1 MDLLGDDSDSSGDEE
16 LHRTPSP
23 AYVAEKLT
31 KLTKSTLITNGTRV
45 EPYKTALSL
54 KRKRDDHRSV
64 HRSFLETIIKQFPV
78 DSYKTV
84 QALSK
89 SITSFALDKS
99 GSRMVCGGR
108 SGVIKL
114 FDFCAFA
121 LNGGQ
126 ASKGVET
133 QCGKSVSSIAY
144 CEDASKFA
152 ASFMS
157 PTPSVFDRN
166 GKELIDLIKGDP
178 FMKDMSHTKG
188 HIAAVTDLCWNPSGS
203 NKLLTSSSD
212 GSLRTWDLNGACEF
226 GKLVC
231 HQVIKPRD
239 AHGRRVGVSACTFTP
254 VSGNLIAAACVDG
267 SVQIWHS
274 KSTGKYDRPHLSL
287 YNAHQCGEN
296 EGNQFGPTCLR
307 FSTNGRHLVTRG
319 GSVADESIKVWDLR
333 KFKIPLRTYSNI
345 RSPCGSESCEF
356 VKDSQY
362 IIAPVP
368 STPGTPEPSSIQVFD
383 TYSTSSKPLKIIAL
397 KDQNKNSKPI
407 CARWHPLIDQIFVST
422 SDGFVHAFFDPLK
435 ATRGGALF
443 PLSCP

>member
-1 MDLLGDDSDSSGDEE
+1 MDLLGDGSDSSGDEE
-16 LHRTPSP
+16 LKHPPSP
-23 AYVAEKLT
+23 AHVAEKLT
-31 KLTKSTLITNGTRV
+31 KLTKSTIATNSTGV
-45 EPYKTALSL
+45 EAGKMALSL
-54 KRKRDDHRSV
+54 KRKREDHRSV
-64 HRSFLETIIKQFPV
+64 HHSFLETFFKKFPV

-114 FDFCAFA
+114 FDFSAFA

-126 ASKGVET
+126 AFKDVET
-133 QCGKSVSSIAY
+133 ECGKSVSSIAY
-144 CEDASKFA
+144 SEDGSKFA
-152 ASFMS
+152 ASCVS

-166 GKELIDLIKGDP
+166 GRELIALIKGDP

-188 HIAAVTDLCWNPSGS
+188 HVAAVTDLCWNPSES
-203 NKLLTSSSD
+203 NGLLTSSSD

-226 GKLVC
+226 GNLVC

-239 AHGRRVGVSACTFTP
+239 AHGRRVGVSACTFMP
-254 VSGNLIAAACVDG
+254 ASGNLIAAACVDG
-267 SVQIWHS
+267 SVQIWRS

-296 EGNQFGPTCLR
+296 EGNQFGPVCLR
-307 FSTNGRHLVTRG
+307 FSPNGRHLVTRG

-333 KFKIPLRTYSNI
+333 KFKIPLRTYNNI
-345 RSPCGSESCEF
+345 CSPYGSESCEF

-397 KDQNKNSKPI
+397 KGQNKTSNPI
-407 CARWHPLIDQIFVST
+407 CARWHSLLDQMFVST
-422 SDGFVHAFFDPLK
+422 SDGVVHAFFDPLK

-443 PLSCP
+443 PSPC